1 MVTNLPAIEQ
11 ACFYRGCCDIPL
23 IHSGDSMKKLT
34 LVATAVMA
42 LLSSSAAMAQ
52 STVTLYGIVDG
63 GYNRVSGLRQGT
75 VNTIASG
82 IMEGSRFGLRGTE
95 DLGGGYKAIFVLEN
109 RFEVDTGS
117 TSNRPNS
124 GLQVPDRIGDSV
136 LASTAATGATPTPLP
151 VGTRTAIINGVNGVG
166 GVNNSLAAGGFG
178 VNLAGNLFDRQSYV
192 GLITPVGAITAG
204 RQYTPGYLVSANFDA
219 SQTQSSLAAGQVASL
234 PAAFDIRLSN
244 TLQYGIQTGGIT
256 ATVMYGAGEVP
267 GSSSAG
273 RFLGA
278 MVMYKTDRFGVGF
291 GHNEKKNELGQ
302 KSLTNNVLGANVTIG
317 PGTLYGLYG
326 TIKDENPSGLSSI
339 GASVAAAPPAGT
351 GSVAI
356 GTAFQNAY
364 NAAFRQ
370 DAKLMHIGYKFISGV
385 HTIVTAY
392 NRLDDKRAVNADTD
406 SYGVTYT
413 YALSKRT
420 NLNAVLTRFNNKGA
434 GQVAPGGNGFLGG
447 VTSAAGVDSTNIA
460 FGIRHAF

>member
-1 MVTNLPAIEQ
+1 
-11 ACFYRGCCDIPL
+11 
-23 IHSGDSMKKLT
+23 MKKLT
-34 LVATAVMA
+34 LVAAAAMGLLSGTAV
-42 LLSSSAAMAQ
+42 MAQ
-52 STVTLYGIVDG
+52 STVTLYGLVDA

-109 RFEVDTGS
+109 RLEADTGAL
-117 TSNRPNS
+117 SNRPNS
-124 GLQVPDRIGDSV
+124 GTQVPDRVATSV
-136 LASTAATGATPTPLP
+136 LGTTSTLPIPLAN
-151 VGTRTAIINGVNGVG
+151 RTAIVNT
-166 GVNNSLAAGGFG
+166 VNTSLASGGFG

-244 TLQYGIQTGGIT
+244 TLQYGIQTGGVT
-256 ATVMYGAGEVP
+256 AALMYGAGEVA
-267 GSSSAG
+267 GNSSAG

-278 MVMYKTDRFGVGF
+278 MAMYKTPAFAAGIGYNTR
-291 GHNEKKNELGQ
+291 KNELGQ
-302 KSLTNNVLGANVTIG
+302 KSLTNAVAGANVTIG
-317 PGTLYGLYG
+317 PGALYGLYA
-326 TIKDENPSGLSSI
+326 TIKDDNPTNLSTI
-339 GASVAAAPPAGT
+339 GASVSTAVGGGALGALAGP
-351 GSVAI
+351 
-356 GTAFQNAY
+356 AFQNAY
-364 NAAFRQ
+364 NIAFRQ
-370 DAKLMHIGYKFISGV
+370 DARLFHIGYRMTIGP
-385 HTIVTAY
+385 HTIVTAF

-406 SYGVTYT
+406 SYGVTYS

-420 NLNAVLTRFNNKGA
+420 DLNAVLTRFNNKGQ
-434 GQVAPGGNGFLGG
+434 GQIAPGGNGFLGG

-460 FGIRHAF
+460 LGIRHRF

>member
-1 MVTNLPAIEQ
+1 
-11 ACFYRGCCDIPL
+11 
-23 IHSGDSMKKLT
+23 MKKLT
-34 LVATAVMA
+34 LVASAAMG
-42 LLSSSAAMAQ
+42 LLSATAAMAQ

-63 GYNRVSGLRQGT
+63 GFNRVSGLRQGT

-82 IMEGSRFGLRGTE
+82 IMEGSRFGLRGSE
-95 DLGGGYKAIFVLEN
+95 DIGNGYKAIFTLEN

-117 TSNRPNS
+117 VTNRPNS
-124 GLQVPDRIGDSV
+124 GTQVPDRVRTSV
-136 LASTAATGATPTPLP
+136 LAGLGGIPLTSLP
-151 VGTRTAIINGVNGVG
+151 QTNREAIIGGINNQLANG
-166 GVNNSLAAGGFG
+166 AFG
-178 VNLAGNLFDRQSYV
+178 VNIAGNLFDRQAFA
-192 GLITPVGAITAG
+192 GLITPVGAFTLG
-204 RQYTPGYLVSANFDA
+204 RQYTPAYLTQASFDA

-244 TLQYGIQTGGIT
+244 TLQYGIRTGGIT
-256 ATVMYGAGEVP
+256 ATLMYGAGEVP

-278 MVMYKTDRFGVGF
+278 MVMYKTDLFGVGF

-317 PGTLYGLYG
+317 PGTLYGLYA

-339 GASVAAAPPAGT
+339 AASVAAPAPAGT
-351 GSVAI
+351 GSAVL

-370 DAKLMHIGYKFISGV
+370 DAKLMHIGYKFTSGV

-420 NLNAVLTRFNNKGA
+420 NLNAVLTRFNNKGT
-434 GQVAPGGNGFLGG
+434 GQVAPGGNGFIGG

>member
-1 MVTNLPAIEQ
+1 
-11 ACFYRGCCDIPL
+11 
-23 IHSGDSMKKLT
+23 MKKLT
-34 LVATAVMA
+34 LVATAVMG
-42 LLSSSAAMAQ
+42 LLSATAAMAQ
-52 STVTLYGIVDG
+52 STVTLYGILDG
-63 GYNRVSGLRQGT
+63 GLNHVSGLKQGSVT
-75 VNTIASG
+75 TIASG
-82 IMEGSRFGLRGTE
+82 IMEGSRFGLRGSE
-95 DLGGGYKAIFVLEN
+95 DIGNGYKAIFTLEN
-109 RFEVDTGS
+109 RLELDTGS
-117 TSNRPNS
+117 VTNRPNS
-124 GLQVPDRIGDSV
+124 GTQVPDRVRTSV
-136 LASTAATGATPTPLP
+136 LAGLGGIPLTSLPQANREAIVVGINNQLATGA
-151 VGTRTAIINGVNGVG
+151 
-166 GVNNSLAAGGFG
+166 FG
-178 VNLAGNLFDRQSYV
+178 VNIAGNLFDRQAFA
-192 GLITPVGAITAG
+192 GLITPVGAFTLG
-204 RQYTPGYLVSANFDA
+204 RQYTPAYLAQASFDA

-244 TLQYGIQTGGIT
+244 TLQYGIKTGGIT
-256 ATVMYGAGEVP
+256 ATLMYGAGEVP

-278 MVMYKTDRFGVGF
+278 MVMYKTDLFGVGF

-317 PGTLYGLYG
+317 PGTLYGLYA

-339 GASVAAAPPAGT
+339 GASVAAPPPTGT
-351 GSVAI
+351 GSAVL

-370 DAKLMHIGYKFISGV
+370 DAKLMHVGYKLISGV
-385 HTIVTAY
+385 HTVVVAY

-447 VTSAAGVDSTNIA
+447 VNSAAGVDSTNIA
-460 FGIRHAF
+460 FGIRHTF